1 MAGTG
6 EHEMKSMGV
15 EELSGSH
22 LQEDND
28 AHHLR
33 DLGYDQQLKVG
44 TWTSGSKNMLM
55 LMLAQLRILF
65 QPRSGHDSDGDL
77 GSFHGGF
84 RHSVDQWWPSA
95 YFATSCNYTPA
106 NTDLRE
112 VALVYGFIF
121 CFVGT
126 LATCA
131 SLAEYASILTQLAN
145 FRSSVSLGHRVGSE
159 EIFPHHQLDPRMDHL
174 LGLATH
180 NGLACLSRS
189 HHHQALLVLNY
200 RTTYMFQRWHG
211 TLIYLLI
218 TWMGAVVNV
227 GFARWL
233 PRLEGFLLVWHIL
246 GFFAILIPLVY
257 LAPEQNTASFV
268 WTSTADADAW
278 PNYGIAL
285 CIGVTTST
293 FPFVGYD
300 AASHMAEEVH
310 NPKVVIPRAMIGTIL
325 INGLL
330 GFGMI
335 IALLFSTGD
344 PTALLESPVSLA
356 GYPFIQIYYNAV
368 QSLPATNAMTAVS
381 LVIVIMAN
389 FGLQAGCSRTVWA
402 FARDKGLPAS
412 RYLEHVSPR
421 SQVPFRAVMLSV
433 AIQSLLGLI
442 NIGSSTAFNAFV
454 NSAAV
459 TLYITYITPVILGV
473 LKRMRGEPIPYGP
486 FSLGKYRN
494 FVNGFAIVYTLFTS
508 FFLLWP
514 IMISPTAA
522 NMNWSIVLVGAVVL
536 FSIFWWFVEGRKS
549 FDRPNIDTTLHQHV
563 ATD

>member
-1 MAGTG
+1 MAGTS

-15 EELSGSH
+15 EELAGSYQ
-22 LQEDND
+22 QEDND
-28 AHHLR
+28 AHQLR

-44 TWTSGSKNMLM
+44 TWTSTSKNILM
-55 LMLAQLRILF
+55 LMLAHLRILV
-65 QPRSGHDSDGDL
+65 QSWPGNDGDGNL
-77 GSFHGGF
+77 GSFHRGVCHG
-84 RHSVDQWWPSA
+84 VDQWWPGA
-95 YFATSCNYTPA
+95 YFHTPRKHTA
-106 NTDLRE
+106 AIPESRK

-121 CFVGT
+121 CFLGT

-131 SLAEYASILTQLAN
+131 SLAEYASISPTSAAQYRWAAELAPKKHFLIISWIFGWITFWGWQLTTASPAFLA
-145 FRSSVSLGHRVGSE
+145 
-159 EIFPHHQLDPRMDHL
+159 
-174 LGLATH
+174 ATIV
-180 NGLACLSRS
+180 
-189 HHHQALLVLNY
+189 QALLVLNY
-200 RTTYMFQRWHG
+200 PTTYTFQRWHG

-233 PRLEGFLLVWHIL
+233 PRLEGFLYV
-246 GFFAILIPLVY
+246 GRFFAILIPLVY

-278 PNYGIAL
+278 PNYGIAF

-335 IALLFSTGD
+335 IALLFSMGD
-344 PTALLESPVSLA
+344 SAALLESPVSLA

-389 FGLQAGCSRTVWA
+389 FGLQAGCSRTAWA

-412 RYLEHVSPR
+412 SYLEHVSPR
-421 SQVPFRAVMLSV
+421 SQVPFRAIMLSV

-442 NIGSSTAFNAFV
+442 NIGFSTAFNAFV

-473 LKRMRGEPIPYGP
+473 LKRMRGELIPYGP

-508 FFLLWP
+508 FFLFWP
-514 IMISPTAA
+514 IIANPTTAT
-522 NMNWSIVLVGAVVL
+522 MNWSIVLVGAVVL

-549 FDRPNIDTTLHQHV
+549 FVGPHIDMTLNQHV
-563 ATD
+563 ATE

>member
-1 MAGTG
+1 MAGTD

-33 DLGYDQQLKVG
+33 DLGYDQQLKRNFGFLSSLGLATTVMA
-44 TWTSGSKNMLM
+44 TWEAFTVVFVTVLTNGGPVRTCRLDTQHI
-55 LMLAQLRILF
+55 AAITYLRK
-65 QPRSGHDSDGDL
+65 
-77 GSFHGGF
+77 
-84 RHSVDQWWPSA
+84 
-95 YFATSCNYTPA
+95 
-106 NTDLRE
+106 

-121 CFVGT
+121 CFAGT

-131 SLAEYASILTQLAN
+131 SLAEYASISPTSAAQYRWAAELAPKKYFRIISWILGWITFWGWQLTTASPA
-145 FRSSVSLGHRVGSE
+145 FHA
-159 EIFPHHQLDPRMDHL
+159 
-174 LGLATH
+174 ATII
-180 NGLACLSRS
+180 
-189 HHHQALLVLNY
+189 QALLVLNY
-200 RTTYMFQRWHG
+200 PTTYMFQRWHG

-257 LAPEQNTASFV
+257 LAPEQNTANFV
-268 WTSTADADAW
+268 WTSTADADVW
-278 PNYGIAL
+278 PNYGIAF

-310 NPKVVIPRAMIGTIL
+310 NPKAVIPRAMIGTIL

-335 IALLFSTGD
+335 IALLFSMGD
-344 PTALLESPVSLA
+344 PTPLLESPVSLA

-389 FGLQAGCSRTVWA
+389 FGLQAGCSRTAWA
-402 FARDKGLPAS
+402 FARDRGLPAS

-486 FSLGKYRN
+486 FSLSKYRN

-508 FFLLWP
+508 FFLFWP
-514 IMISPTAA
+514 IMINPTAA
-522 NMNWSIVLVGAVVL
+522 TMNWSIVLVGAVVL

-549 FDRPNIDTTLHQHV
+549 FVGPNIDTTLHQHV
-563 ATD
+563 ATN